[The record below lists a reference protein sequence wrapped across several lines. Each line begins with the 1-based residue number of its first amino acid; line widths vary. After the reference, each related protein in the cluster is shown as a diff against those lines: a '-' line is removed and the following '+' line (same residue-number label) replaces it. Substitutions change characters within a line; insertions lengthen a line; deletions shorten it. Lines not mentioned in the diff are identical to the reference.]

1 MKFQQL
7 YTNEQWKD
15 IPDFDGLYQISNY
28 GRIKSFK
35 SAASGK
41 ILSVTNK
48 TGWYLSVVLIH
59 NRIRF
64 TKRIH
69 RLVAEAFIP
78 NPENKNEVNHIDCD
92 KQNNNVNNLEWVT
105 KSENVKHAVK
115 NVPSMLKGINQHNK
129 LVRPQ
134 KVAQLYLNGFTK
146 AIFTNCKEAAAK
158 TGICAR
164 NIHQVAAQ
172 TEYKPGRIRNQ
183 AGEYKW
189 EFRGSNI

>member
-1 MKFQQL
+1 M
-7 YTNEQWKD
+7 
-15 IPDFDGLYQISNY
+15 
-28 GRIKSFK
+28 
-35 SAASGK
+35 
-41 ILSVTNK
+41 SVTNK
-48 TGWYLSVVLIH
+48 TGWYLSIALIH
-59 NRIRF
+59 NRNRF

-78 NPENKNEVNHIDCD
+78 NPENKNEVNHIDCN

-115 NVPSMLKGINQHNK
+115 NIPSMLNGINRHNK
-129 LVRPQ
+129 LIRPQ
-134 KVAQLYLNGFTK
+134 KVAQLHLNGFTK
-146 AIFTNCKEAAAK
+146 AIFTNCKEAAIK

-172 TEYKPGRIRNQ
+172 TEYKPGRIRSQ
-183 AGEYKW
+183 AGGYKW